1 MKTVGASYSYRGLP
15 FVLILLVT
23 LANYHLYIGF
33 ALKPYMVL
41 SIAVMLIGF
50 GAFRFYRLQLFEGGM
65 LLFYFLYVSTG
76 IFAMY
81 PASSIR
87 IMIGIFIYITCY
99 FVMKAILVNTTRE
112 VIHKSLAYAG
122 ILFNLGSLFLY
133 FLGLKKVGFVLS
145 GDRVY
150 HYGLMLDSNYPR
162 LIGLLQD
169 PNFFVFYN
177 TIFFAY
183 FLTNAKSWVNKA
195 GLLLTVTTNL
205 LTFSRGGLL
214 VMIFLLLVY
223 LALNNPLR
231 QLKTMLGLGVAF
243 VISLYISVVYF
254 KLDIIGVL
262 QSRIEDF
269 SQDGGSGRIE
279 LWERAWEY
287 FADNPLT
294 GLGAYNFADY
304 NRLEFND
311 DLTVHNTFLDI
322 LADAGLI
329 GIFGYLL
336 FLGLL
341 LFQLFQYRIYRHEP
355 YLFLTFLGLVMQMG
369 FLTVIINDMFFL
381 YVAILSAYLFRY
393 QESLRAASDEPYSV
407 EREEEAV

>member
-1 MKTVGASYSYRGLP
+1 MNTFSQQPQYRGLT
-15 FVLILLVT
+15 FLLILLVT

-41 SIAVMLIGF
+41 SIAYMLVFF
-50 GAFRFYRLQLFEGGM
+50 GAFRFYRLQLFEVAM
-65 LLFYFLYVSTG
+65 LLFYLLYVSTG
-76 IFAMY
+76 IFALY

-87 IMIGIFIYITCY
+87 IMIGIFIYISCY
-99 FVMKAILVNTTRE
+99 FVMKSILVNTTQE
-112 VIHKSLAYAG
+112 MIHKSLTYVG
-122 ILFNLGSLFLY
+122 ILFNLGSLFFY
-133 FLGLKKVGFVLS
+133 FLGLQKVGFVLS

-183 FLTNAKSWVNKA
+183 FLTNARSWMNKF
-195 GLLLTVTTNL
+195 GLLLTITTNL

-214 VMIFLLLVY
+214 VMVCLLLVY

-231 QLKTMLGLGVAF
+231 QLKTLLGLGTALL
-243 VISLYISVVYF
+243 ISLYVSVVYF

-262 QSRIEDF
+262 RSRIEDF
-269 SQDGGSGRIE
+269 SQDGGSGRLE
-279 LWERAWEY
+279 LWGRAWNY
-287 FADNPLT
+287 FAENPLT

-304 NRLEFND
+304 NSVEFND

-322 LADAGLI
+322 LADAGLV

-341 LFQLFQYRIYRHEP
+341 LFQLIYYKVHKREP
-355 YLFLTFLGLVMQMG
+355 YLFLTFIGLTMQMG

-381 YVAILSAYLFRY
+381 YVAILSAYLF
-393 QESLRAASDEPYSV
+393 QSQMTDEVVISRPAHM
-407 EREEEAV
+407 EREGEAV